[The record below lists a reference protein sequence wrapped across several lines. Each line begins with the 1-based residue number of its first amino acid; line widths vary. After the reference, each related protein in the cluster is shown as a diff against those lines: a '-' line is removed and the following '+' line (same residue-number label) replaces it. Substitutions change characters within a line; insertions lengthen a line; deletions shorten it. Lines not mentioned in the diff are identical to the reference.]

1 MTAGWLGTGKMGT
14 ALAHRLLDAGTELAV
29 WNRTASKTA
38 PLTERGARLVDA
50 PAELCAQQA
59 VFITVGGDTDLIE
72 VLSGE
77 NGLLDADQAP
87 QVIIDCS
94 TVSPETSAQAR
105 ELATAAGSNF
115 IAAPI
120 SGNPSVVE
128 AGNAAVVAS
137 GPRDVFDTVLPLLD
151 ILAGTV
157 TWVGAAEHARLV
169 KICHNL
175 YLGMLAEALVEVTS
189 LAEHSGVDR
198 AAFLDFL
205 SSSVLGSPWI
215 SVRAEALAQRD
226 LAPTFTLDMLRK
238 DLDLGLDA
246 AGRLGVPL
254 PSAAIVEQ
262 LATVTAGLGHG
273 SADMLA
279 LTQLQPKGHHHA

>member
-105 ELATAAGSNF
+105 ELASISDALEAAK
-115 IAAPI
+115 AARQAFQ
-120 SGNPSVVE
+120 GDLE
-128 AGNAAVVAS
+128 DA
-137 GPRDVFDTVLPLLD
+137 
-151 ILAGTV
+151 
-157 TWVGAAEHARLV
+157 
-169 KICHNL
+169 
-175 YLGMLAEALVEVTS
+175 
-189 LAEHSGVDR
+189 R
-198 AAFLDFL
+198 AA
-205 SSSVLGSPWI
+205 
-215 SVRAEALAQRD
+215 
-226 LAPTFTLDMLRK
+226 
-238 DLDLGLDA
+238 
-246 AGRLGVPL
+246 
-254 PSAAIVEQ
+254 
-262 LATVTAGLGHG
+262 LAT
-273 SADMLA
+273 
-279 LTQLQPKGHHHA
+279 